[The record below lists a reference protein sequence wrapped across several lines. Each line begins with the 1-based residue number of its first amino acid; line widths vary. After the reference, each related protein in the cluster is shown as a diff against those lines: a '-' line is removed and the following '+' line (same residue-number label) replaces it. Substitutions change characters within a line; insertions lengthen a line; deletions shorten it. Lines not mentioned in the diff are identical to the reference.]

1 MVKNL
6 SREAYECLTQNI
18 LPFWLNNM
26 LDTKRGGWYGQMT
39 GRCQLIEDAP
49 RGAILYARL
58 LWTFSAAYRVLKK
71 PEYLRT
77 ATMTKDYILEH
88 FVDREYGGTFWSVTA
103 DGLPLD
109 TKKQFYAQGFMLYG
123 FSEYARAT
131 GDKEA
136 LSVSLQLFDI
146 IESHAW
152 DNEFGGYIEACQR
165 DW

>member
-77 ATMTKDYILEH
+77 ATMTKDYIL
-88 FVDREYGGTFWSVTA
+88 SCSTA
-103 DGLPLD
+103 SRNTQELQA
-109 TKKQFYAQGFMLYG
+109 TKRL
-123 FSEYARAT
+123 
-131 GDKEA
+131 
-136 LSVSLQLFDI
+136 
-146 IESHAW
+146 
-152 DNEFGGYIEACQR
+152 
-165 DW
+165 